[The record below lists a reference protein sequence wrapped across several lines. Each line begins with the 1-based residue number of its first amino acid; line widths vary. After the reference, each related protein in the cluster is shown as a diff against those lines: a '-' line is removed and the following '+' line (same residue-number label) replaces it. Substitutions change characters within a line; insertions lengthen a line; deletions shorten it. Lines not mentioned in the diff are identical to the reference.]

1 MAADFDRIRAE
12 LGDLPGTVASP
23 ERLRAALRHLTRTL
37 HPGVLNDC
45 FHHAG
50 TAVCGKR
57 AKSLGRPLPM
67 LSACLAC
74 PNARRS
80 AVHLPRM
87 AQARDLAAEEFART
101 DGVPKLQRIAIEE
114 HLSTLTQLIAE
125 LRDEEGVSA

>member
-1 MAADFDRIRAE
+1 MTSTGSGQSWVICPD
-12 LGDLPGTVASP
+12 PVASP

-37 HPGVLNDC
+37 HPGILNDC
-45 FHHAG
+45 FHHAE

-80 AVHLPRM
+80 SLHLPGM
-87 AQARDLAAEEFART
+87 ARACDLAAEEFART
-101 DGVPKLQRIAIEE
+101 DGVPTFQRIAIEE
-114 HLSTLTQLIAE
+114 HLSTLTQLIVE
-125 LRDEEGVSA
+125 LRDEEGMPA